1 MAADPQHSP
10 RRRLSTQ
17 ERREQLL
24 TVGARLFAQ
33 NPYDDVWI
41 EQVAEIAGVSRGL
54 LYHYFPTKRDFFA
67 AVVQRESDRMLRLT
81 TAEPGLPVRE
91 QLGTG
96 LDAFLGYV
104 EGHAQGFR
112 AFHRAKE
119 AGDPTVRAVYGEGLA
134 AQERQILAALTAD
147 PETAPLTAEPA
158 ALKLAVR
165 GWLAFMVAVC
175 LEWLD
180 EPELTRAQVR
190 DLCARALLGAILPWP
205 DSGSRSTPLSS
216 TDTLRRAGSP
226 RRSAP

>member
-1 MAADPQHSP
+1 MAANPQERT

-67 AVVQRESDRMLRLT
+67 AVVRRESERMLRLT
-81 TAEPGLPVRE
+81 SAEPGLPVRE
-91 QLGTG
+91 QLGVG
-96 LDAFLGYV
+96 LDAFLAYV

-112 AFHRAKE
+112 AFHTAAA
-119 AGDPTVRAVYGEGLA
+119 AGDPVVREVYREGLA
-134 AQERQILAALTAD
+134 AQERQILAALAAD
-147 PETAPLTAEPA
+147 PETAPLTAELPA
-158 ALKLAVR
+158 VRLAVR

-175 LEWLD
+175 LEWLA
-180 EPELTRAQVR
+180 ERELTRAQVR
-190 DLCARALLGAILPWP
+190 DLCARALLGAILPQ
-205 DSGSRSTPLSS
+205 DS
-216 TDTLRRAGSP
+216 
-226 RRSAP
+226 